1 MNQPSTIHKVLK
13 TAAILGIFLLPAN
26 AFALNSYHIGNSLTN
41 NGLGGKIDNVTG
53 IETFADFYNKD
64 VNVAY
69 HLDAGQALHTIWN
82 NPAGV
87 DGLNGTKA
95 PYGGFS
101 NALPNY
107 EWSSVLLE
115 PYFNQ
120 GSTQGSDKQTISNFI
135 NLTHTNPANADTI
148 FYVYQVWP
156 SKTHYQADQGKLY
169 SNYWKIARS
178 DADAT
183 PTLAMR
189 AYYQNIMGDLTE
201 QYLGTGTLVRMIPT
215 GEVFNRLSLMELPG
229 IDFTDF
235 YEDPVHMAQD
245 LGRYV
250 AAATIYSTLLKKD
263 VGNLIPPIDYYDP
276 SILTPDLY
284 TIINKVIWDVV
295 STENYTGIADF
306 NNDGYV
312 GTMDLTIWSNAFG
325 VNDAGDADGDGDTDG
340 RDFLYWQRN
349 YRGEPLGLIA
359 AVPEPSSVVL
369 LCGVLSYCLSTRYSR
384 R

>member
-1 MNQPSTIHKVLK
+1 MPTFFRIVAVL
-13 TAAILGIFLLPAN
+13 GVLLISEN
-26 AFALNSYHIGNSLTN
+26 VFGFSSYHIGNSLTN
-41 NGLGGKIDNVTG
+41 DGLGGNTSNVTG
-53 IETFADFYNKD
+53 LDRIADFYNKD
-64 VNVAY
+64 MNVAY
-69 HLDAGQALHTIWN
+69 HLDSAQALHTIWN

-87 DGLNGTKA
+87 GGLNGTKS
-95 PYGGFS
+95 PYEAFS

-107 EWSSVLLE
+107 EWDSVLLE
-115 PYFNQ
+115 PYLTQ

-156 SKTHYQADQGKLY
+156 SKQQYQADLGKLY
-169 SNYWKIARS
+169 SNYWKYPNP
-178 DADAT
+178 DNDAT
-183 PTLAMR
+183 PTR
-189 AYYQNIMGDLTE
+189 ARREYYQNIMKDLSD
-201 QYLGTGTLVRMIPT
+201 QYSGTGTVVRMIPT
-215 GEVFNRLSLMELPG
+215 GEVFNRLSLMDLPG

-235 YEDPVHMAQD
+235 YRDDIHMAQD

-263 VGNLIPPIDYYDP
+263 VSNLIPPADYYDP
-276 SILTPDLY
+276 AVLTTDLY

-312 GTMDLTIWSNAFG
+312 GSSDLTVWRNAFG
-325 VNDAGDADGDGDTDG
+325 INAAGDADGDGDTDG

-349 YRGEPLGLIA
+349 FRGQPLGLIA
-359 AVPEPSSVVL
+359 AVPEPGSVVL
-369 LCGVLSYCLSTRYSR
+369 LCGILGCCLSTRYSHR
-384 R
+384 